1 MCLDLY
7 ADILLGAEMQQNQI
21 RFKNLLRSAGE
32 RLIESGMR
40 PQDVEDMLAPAYA
53 LQKNSPFWRQQN
65 NGLATFISTDFF
77 RYYRLPLVVHEL
89 ISVSDRF
96 RLHPLFLLLNG
107 GGQYYILAVSKKS
120 VRFYQAMRDDIIETE
135 LKGIPR
141 KLDDTVKFDIP
152 ERHLRTR
159 PRAVKGTS
167 SFHGHG
173 EWLDESKDQVIR
185 FLHEID
191 RGLLAFLKDEQAPL
205 VFAGVDYLFSFYR
218 EITSLPNLLEKN
230 ISGNPDGLRL
240 DELGKQSWVIAQAFY
255 KKTQDEALAQYWQ
268 SVGTG
273 FASTN
278 IAEIIPAAYN
288 GRMGILFSAAGCR
301 QWGKFRPEGNEVIL
315 LGKEESRSED
325 LCDFAAMHTF
335 LNKGLVYE
343 MQPQEMPEGAI
354 MAALFRY

>member
-1 MCLDLY
+1 M
-7 ADILLGAEMQQNQI
+7 
-21 RFKNLLRSAGE
+21 
-32 RLIESGMR
+32 
-40 PQDVEDMLAPAYA
+40 
-53 LQKNSPFWRQQN
+53 
-65 NGLATFISTDFF
+65 
-77 RYYRLPLVVHEL
+77 
-89 ISVSDRF
+89 
-96 RLHPLFLLLNG
+96 
-107 GGQYYILAVSKKS
+107 
-120 VRFYQAMRDDIIETE
+120 
-135 LKGIPR
+135 
-141 KLDDTVKFDIP
+141 
-152 ERHLRTR
+152 
-159 PRAVKGTS
+159 
-167 SFHGHG
+167 
-173 EWLDESKDQVIR
+173 IR
-185 FLHEID
+185 FLHAID

-205 VFAGVDYLFSFYR
+205 VFAGVDYLFSFYC

-343 MQPQEMPEGAI
+343 MQPQEMPEGQSWLLCIRGRRQRKKVLLSFNLFNALYPNRVGGSGKKDSGEE
-354 MAALFRY
+354 AAAPDIFLILLHEKVRFFVEKNQASHDG